1 MIVCTLDDL
10 SLIKASICMSPRLD
24 ANIKLMIKSI
34 VKEPTNRPAIKIN
47 ISSPLLIWVI
57 IRRKV
62 SYSVTGWLSFYKL

>member
-1 MIVCTLDDL
+1 VCTLDDL

-47 ISSPLLIWVI
+47 ISSPPINMGHNSQEGI
-57 IRRKV
+57 IF
-62 SYSVTGWLSFYKL
+62 GNWLA